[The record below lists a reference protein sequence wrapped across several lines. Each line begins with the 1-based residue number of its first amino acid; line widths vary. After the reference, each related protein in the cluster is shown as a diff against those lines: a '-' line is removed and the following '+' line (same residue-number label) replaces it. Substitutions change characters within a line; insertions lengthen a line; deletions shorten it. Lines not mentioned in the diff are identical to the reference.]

1 MHRIWRK
8 LSKIVFLLL
17 FVNVIEHVCAQNG
30 RLFFSVYSDYLSKVY
45 DISWKRP
52 KGFTDLYTSIYW
64 SPCGKKSSTL
74 SYNFIFRSKDADCM
88 IMYPEIGLTYFPKN
102 KIKMINIKRLIY
114 GDLGCI
120 GKDGILQESA
130 VREFEERVIILSSD
144 DAKKFFNAD
153 SVHVCTIPLEQP
165 YQGKYP
171 YCTGI
176 YVSKQNRPDMYFKC
190 FFTKRGKQ
198 KEDEYLGK
206 LYKAIGY
213 RNENW
218 TYDDEKYV
226 QENYKLYLK
235 KRSNK

>member
-52 KGFTDLYTSIYW
+52 KGFTDLHTSIYW

-153 SVHVCTIPLEQP
+153 LFMFAQFLWNNLIRESIHIVLEFTFPNRTVRTCTLNASLPREGSKKKMSIW
-165 YQGKYP
+165 
-171 YCTGI
+171 
-176 YVSKQNRPDMYFKC
+176 VSYIRLSDIVMRIGRMMTKNMYRK
-190 FFTKRGKQ
+190 TIS
-198 KEDEYLGK
+198 Y
-206 LYKAIGY
+206 I
-213 RNENW
+213 
-218 TYDDEKYV
+218 
-226 QENYKLYLK
+226 
-235 KRSNK
+235 